1 MPQFAVW
8 ICVNLDWPD
17 PSRASPRNREI
28 SEPGLS
34 FLYIFALGN
43 VLNGLPMTLGTSWL
57 GIWWILNILPFK
69 NHPGKF
75 PEICIYIYTYI
86 YMIIHIWLYMYM
98 SFNNARQG
106 HPPIIHLQTCK
117 FRSKSPKLVNIS
129 IQPSPSRIT
138 NQYPTMWGTLAK
150 LVYNSN
156 SDAYIFH
163 II

>member
-1 MPQFAVW
+1 
-8 ICVNLDWPD
+8 
-17 PSRASPRNREI
+17 
-28 SEPGLS
+28 
-34 FLYIFALGN
+34 
-43 VLNGLPMTLGTSWL
+43 
-57 GIWWILNILPFK
+57 
-69 NHPGKF
+69 
-75 PEICIYIYTYI
+75 
-86 YMIIHIWLYMYM
+86 M